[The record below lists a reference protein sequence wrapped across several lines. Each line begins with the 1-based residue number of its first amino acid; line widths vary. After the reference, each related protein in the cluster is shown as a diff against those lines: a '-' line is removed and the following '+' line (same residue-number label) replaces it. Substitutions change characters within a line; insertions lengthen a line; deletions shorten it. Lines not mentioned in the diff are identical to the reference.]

1 MKKIKSIVTGG
12 AGFIGSNLVDRLVKE
27 GHKIIVLDNTEFET
41 NKDEIVEL
49 IGLKHYLIALVQNKN
64 DYINTNTDK
73 IKIKNISNVLYND
86 NISYKKRLELI
97 EDEIKTVYI

>member
-1 MKKIKSIVTGG
+1 MNIKLDLKLSEYQIKQL
-12 AGFIGSNLVDRLVKE
+12 IYLLNE
-27 GHKIIVLDNTEFET
+27 KIIVLDNTEFET
-41 NKDEIVEL
+41 NKNEIIEL
-49 IGLKHYLIALVQNKN
+49 IGLKNYLIALVQNKN

-97 EDEIKTVYI
+97 EDEIETVYI

>member
-1 MKKIKSIVTGG
+1 MKKLDLKLSEYEIKQLIYVL
-12 AGFIGSNLVDRLVKE
+12 NE
-27 GHKIIVLDNTEFET
+27 KIIVLDNTEFET

-64 DYINTNTDK
+64 EYINTNTDK

>member
-1 MKKIKSIVTGG
+1 MNKLDLKLSEYEIKQLIYVL
-12 AGFIGSNLVDRLVKE
+12 NE
-27 GHKIIVLDNTEFET
+27 KIIVLDNTEYET

-49 IGLKHYLIALVQNKN
+49 IGLKYYLIALIQNKN
-64 DYINTNTDK
+64 AYINTNNDK

-97 EDEIKTVYI
+97 EEQIETVYI

>member
-1 MKKIKSIVTGG
+1 MKKLDLKLSEYEIKQLIYVL
-12 AGFIGSNLVDRLVKE
+12 NE
-27 GHKIIVLDNTEFET
+27 KIIVLDNTEFET
-41 NKDEIVEL
+41 NKNEIVEL

>member
-1 MKKIKSIVTGG
+1 MKKLDLKLSEYEIKQLIYVL
-12 AGFIGSNLVDRLVKE
+12 NE
-27 GHKIIVLDNTEFET
+27 KIIVLDNTEFET

-64 DYINTNTDK
+64 DYINTNIDK

>member
-1 MKKIKSIVTGG
+1 MKKLDLKLSEYEIKQLIYVL
-12 AGFIGSNLVDRLVKE
+12 NE
-27 GHKIIVLDNTEFET
+27 KIIVLDNTEFET

-64 DYINTNTDK
+64 DYINTNIDK

-97 EDEIKTVYI
+97 ENEIETVYI

>member
-1 MKKIKSIVTGG
+1 MKKLDLKLSEYQIKQLIYVL
-12 AGFIGSNLVDRLVKE
+12 NE
-27 GHKIIVLDNTEFET
+27 KIIVLDNTEFET
-41 NKDEIVEL
+41 NKNEIVEL
-49 IGLKHYLIALVQNKN
+49 IGVKNYLITLVQNKN

>member
-1 MKKIKSIVTGG
+1 MKKLDLKLSEYEIKQLIYVL
-12 AGFIGSNLVDRLVKE
+12 NE
-27 GHKIIVLDNTEFET
+27 KIIVLDNTEFET

-49 IGLKHYLIALVQNKN
+49 IGLKHYLIALIQNKN

>member
-1 MKKIKSIVTGG
+1 MKKLDLKLSEYQIKQLIYVL
-12 AGFIGSNLVDRLVKE
+12 NE
-27 GHKIIVLDNTEFET
+27 KIIVLDNTEFET

-64 DYINTNTDK
+64 DYINTNIDK

-97 EDEIKTVYI
+97 ENEIETVYI

>member
-1 MKKIKSIVTGG
+1 MNKLDLKLSEYQIKQLIYLL
-12 AGFIGSNLVDRLVKE
+12 NE
-27 GHKIIVLDNTEFET
+27 KIIVLDNTEFET
-41 NKDEIVEL
+41 NKNEIIEL
-49 IGLKHYLIALVQNKN
+49 IGLKNYLITLVQNKN

-97 EDEIKTVYI
+97 EEQIETVYI

>member
-1 MKKIKSIVTGG
+1 MKKLDLKLSEYEIKQLIYVL
-12 AGFIGSNLVDRLVKE
+12 NE
-27 GHKIIVLDNTEFET
+27 KIIVLDNTEFET
-41 NKDEIVEL
+41 NKNEIVEL
-49 IGLKHYLIALVQNKN
+49 IGLKNYLIALVQNKN

-97 EDEIKTVYI
+97 EEQIETVYI

>member
-1 MKKIKSIVTGG
+1 MNKLDLKLSEYEIKQLIYVL
-12 AGFIGSNLVDRLVKE
+12 NE
-27 GHKIIVLDNTEFET
+27 KIIVLDNTEFQI
-41 NKDEIVEL
+41 NNDEIVEL
-49 IGLKHYLIALVQNKN
+49 IGLKNYLIALVQNKN

-97 EDEIKTVYI
+97 EDEIETVYI

>member
-1 MKKIKSIVTGG
+1 MNKLDLKLSEKEIKQLIYVL
-12 AGFIGSNLVDRLVKE
+12 NE
-27 GHKIIVLDNTEFET
+27 KIIVLDNTEFET

>member
-1 MKKIKSIVTGG
+1 MKKLDLKLSEYEIKQLIYVL
-12 AGFIGSNLVDRLVKE
+12 NE
-27 GHKIIVLDNTEFET
+27 KIIVLDNTEFET
-41 NKDEIVEL
+41 NKNEIVEL
-49 IGLKHYLIALVQNKN
+49 IGVKNYLITLVQNKN

>member
-1 MKKIKSIVTGG
+1 MKKLDLKLSEYQIKQLIYVL
-12 AGFIGSNLVDRLVKE
+12 NE
-27 GHKIIVLDNTEFET
+27 KIIVLDNTEFET
-41 NKDEIVEL
+41 NKNEIVEL
-49 IGLKHYLIALVQNKN
+49 IGVKNYLITLVQNKN
-64 DYINTNTDK
+64 DYINTNIDK

>member
-1 MKKIKSIVTGG
+1 M
-12 AGFIGSNLVDRLVKE
+12 
-27 GHKIIVLDNTEFET
+27 
-41 NKDEIVEL
+41 

>member
-1 MKKIKSIVTGG
+1 MNKLDLKLSEYEIKQLIYVL
-12 AGFIGSNLVDRLVKE
+12 NE
-27 GHKIIVLDNTEFET
+27 KIIVLDNTEFET
-41 NKDEIVEL
+41 NKNEIVEL
-49 IGLKHYLIALVQNKN
+49 IGLKNYLIALVQNKN

-97 EDEIKTVYI
+97 EEQFETVYI

>member
-1 MKKIKSIVTGG
+1 MKKLDLKLSEYEIKQLIYVL
-12 AGFIGSNLVDRLVKE
+12 NE
-27 GHKIIVLDNTEFET
+27 KIIVLDNTEFET

-86 NISYKKRLELI
+86 NISYKKRIELI

>member
-1 MKKIKSIVTGG
+1 MKKLDLKLSEYEIKQLIYVL
-12 AGFIGSNLVDRLVKE
+12 NE
-27 GHKIIVLDNTEFET
+27 KIIVLDNTEFET

>member
-1 MKKIKSIVTGG
+1 MNKLDLKLSEKEIKQLIYVL
-12 AGFIGSNLVDRLVKE
+12 NE
-27 GHKIIVLDNTEFET
+27 KIIVLDNTEYET

-49 IGLKHYLIALVQNKN
+49 IGLKYYLIALIQNKN
-64 DYINTNTDK
+64 AYINTNNDK

-97 EDEIKTVYI
+97 EEQIETVYI

>member
-1 MKKIKSIVTGG
+1 MNKLDLKLSEYEIKQLIYVL
-12 AGFIGSNLVDRLVKE
+12 NE
-27 GHKIIVLDNTEFET
+27 KIIVLDNIEFET

-49 IGLKHYLIALVQNKN
+49 IGLKNYLIALIQNKN
-64 DYINTNTDK
+64 AYINTNNDK

-97 EDEIKTVYI
+97 EDEIETVYI